1 MVDRVSSG
9 PMMPESTLV
18 LEGIE
23 GTFPEIRGHDRWK
36 IWWTGL
42 PMLSISATLE
52 LVSAVSTRLCEEP

>member
-1 MVDRVSSG
+1 
-9 PMMPESTLV
+9 MMPESTLV